1 MVIVHHIGGISGSR
15 LTILRNAGKRFVAGR
30 KGSMRDYD
38 GKTAAERV
46 TERRDKLIEAGFEL
60 FGQHGYAGTSI
71 RAVLRQS
78 GLIDRYWAENFAD
91 LDSLLAA
98 VYDRIID
105 EELAACRAAIEATS
119 GRSEAARVMIDT
131 IAGFLEDDPYRARI
145 HLSEVLS
152 GGPVSREQRRKG
164 FYKLAQLVADLLPAT
179 GDSHHRLMLGVA
191 VVGAADEY
199 LRAWLDDREGMTRN
213 DVIDL
218 VMLVFDSVARCLIP
232 SPA

>member
-1 MVIVHHIGGISGSR
+1 
-15 LTILRNAGKRFVAGR
+15 
-30 KGSMRDYD
+30 MRDYD
-38 GKTAAERV
+38 GKTATERV

-60 FGQHGYAGTSI
+60 FGEHGYAGTSI
-71 RAVLRQS
+71 RAVLRHS
-78 GLIDRYWAENFAD
+78 GLIDRYWVENFAD

-98 VYDRIID
+98 VYDRLID
-105 EELAACRAAIEATS
+105 EELAACRAAIAATS
-119 GRSEAARVMIDT
+119 GKTEAARAMIDT
-131 IAGFLEDDPYRARI
+131 IAGILEDDPYSARI

-179 GDSHHRLMLGVA
+179 GDSRQRLMLGVA

-218 VMLVFDSVARCLIP
+218 VMLVFNSVATCSIP

>member
-1 MVIVHHIGGISGSR
+1 
-15 LTILRNAGKRFVAGR
+15 
-30 KGSMRDYD
+30 MRDYD

-232 SPA
+232 SLA

>member
-1 MVIVHHIGGISGSR
+1 
-15 LTILRNAGKRFVAGR
+15 
-30 KGSMRDYD
+30 MRDYD
-38 GKTAAERV
+38 GKTAAQRV

-98 VYDRIID
+98 VYDRLID

-119 GRSEAARVMIDT
+119 ERSEAARAMIDT
-131 IAGFLEDDPYRARI
+131 ISAILEDDPYRARI
-145 HLSEVLS
+145 HLCEVLS
-152 GGPVSREQRRKG
+152 GGPVSRGQRRKG
-164 FYKLAQLVADLLPAT
+164 FYKLAQLADLLPAT
-179 GDSHHRLMLGVA
+179 GDSRQRLMLGVA

-199 LRAWLDDREGMTRN
+199 LLAWLDDPGH
-213 DVIDL
+213 
-218 VMLVFDSVARCLIP
+218 DSQRRDRSGDAGIRLRCHESHSQP
-232 SPA
+232 GVTKVT

>member
-1 MVIVHHIGGISGSR
+1 
-15 LTILRNAGKRFVAGR
+15 
-30 KGSMRDYD
+30 MRDYD
-38 GKTAAERV
+38 GKTATERV

-98 VYDRIID
+98 VYDRLID
-105 EELAACRAAIEATS
+105 EELAACRAAIEGTS
-119 GRSEAARVMIDT
+119 GRSEAARAVVDT

-164 FYKLAQLVADLLPAT
+164 VYKLAQLVGDLLPAT
-179 GDSHHRLMLGVA
+179 GDSRQRLMLGVA

-218 VMLVFDSVARCLIP
+218 VMLVFDSVARCLLP

>member
-1 MVIVHHIGGISGSR
+1 
-15 LTILRNAGKRFVAGR
+15 
-30 KGSMRDYD
+30 MRDYD
-38 GKTAAERV
+38 GKTATERV

-60 FGQHGYAGTSI
+60 FGEHGYAGTSI
-71 RAVLRQS
+71 RAVLRHS

-119 GRSEAARVMIDT
+119 GRSEAARAMIDT
-131 IAGFLEDDPYRARI
+131 IAGILEDDPYGARI

-179 GDSHHRLMLGVA
+179 GDSRQRLMLGVA

-218 VMLVFDSVARCLIP
+218 VMLVLNSVARCSIP

>member
-1 MVIVHHIGGISGSR
+1 
-15 LTILRNAGKRFVAGR
+15 
-30 KGSMRDYD
+30 MRDYD

>member
-1 MVIVHHIGGISGSR
+1 
-15 LTILRNAGKRFVAGR
+15 
-30 KGSMRDYD
+30 MRDYD
-38 GKTAAERV
+38 GKTATERV

-98 VYDRIID
+98 VYDRLID

-119 GRSEAARVMIDT
+119 GRSEAARAMIDT
-131 IAGFLEDDPYRARI
+131 IAGFLEDGPCRARI

-152 GGPVSREQRRKG
+152 GGPVSRGRRREG

-179 GDSHHRLMLGVA
+179 ADSRQRLMLGVA

-199 LRAWLDDREGMTRN
+199 LRAWLDDREGMTRS
-213 DVIDL
+213 DVSDL
-218 VMLVFDSVARCLIP
+218 VMLIFDSVARCLVP

>member
-1 MVIVHHIGGISGSR
+1 
-15 LTILRNAGKRFVAGR
+15 
-30 KGSMRDYD
+30 MRDYD
-38 GKTAAERV
+38 GKTASERL

-71 RAVLRQS
+71 RAVLRQA
-78 GLIDRYWAENFAD
+78 GLIDRYWAESFAD
-91 LDSLLAA
+91 LDSLMAA
-98 VYDRIID
+98 VYDRLID

-119 GRSEAARVMIDT
+119 GRSKAAHAMIDT
-131 IAGFLEDDPYRARI
+131 ITGFLEGDPYRARI

-164 FYKLAQLVADLLPAT
+164 LYKLAQLVADLLPAT
-179 GDSHHRLMLGVA
+179 GDSRRRLMLGLA

-199 LRAWLDDREGMTRN
+199 IRTWLDDSDGMTRN

-218 VMLVFDSVARCLIP
+218 VMLVFNSVAACLTP
-232 SPA
+232 SPV

>member
-1 MVIVHHIGGISGSR
+1 
-15 LTILRNAGKRFVAGR
+15 
-30 KGSMRDYD
+30 MRDYD

-131 IAGFLEDDPYRARI
+131 IAGFLEDDPYCARI

>member
-1 MVIVHHIGGISGSR
+1 
-15 LTILRNAGKRFVAGR
+15 
-30 KGSMRDYD
+30 MRDYD

-78 GLIDRYWAENFAD
+78 GLIDRYWTENFAD

-98 VYDRIID
+98 VYDRLID
-105 EELAACRAAIEATS
+105 EELAACRAAIAATS
-119 GRSEAARVMIDT
+119 GRSEAARAMIDT
-131 IAGFLEDDPYRARI
+131 LAGFLEDDPYRARI

-152 GGPVSREQRRKG
+152 GGPVSRGQRRKG

-179 GDSHHRLMLGVA
+179 GDSRQRLMLGVA

-213 DVIDL
+213 DVSDL
-218 VMLVFDSVARCLIP
+218 VMLVFDSVARCFTP

>member
-1 MVIVHHIGGISGSR
+1 
-15 LTILRNAGKRFVAGR
+15 
-30 KGSMRDYD
+30 MRDYD

-119 GRSEAARVMIDT
+119 GRSEAARAMIDT
-131 IAGFLEDDPYRARI
+131 IACFLEDDPYRARI

-218 VMLVFDSVARCLIP
+218 VMLVFDSVTRCLIP